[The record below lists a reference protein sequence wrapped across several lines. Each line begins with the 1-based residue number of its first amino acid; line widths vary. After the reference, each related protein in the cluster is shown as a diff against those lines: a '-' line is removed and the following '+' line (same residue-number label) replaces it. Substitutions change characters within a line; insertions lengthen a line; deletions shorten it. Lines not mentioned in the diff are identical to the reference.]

1 MTPPG
6 GAPPSGVT
14 PPAGGSPPPPPSG
27 APAGGTSPS
36 DAVSQGL
43 SKAKEIVD
51 KAKQAHDKAE
61 EIRDQVDAL
70 TPDDDQAD
78 EDEAPED
85 PPLRVADETVAPTE
99 PIYVNYSNS
108 WDEDPPSPS
117 SSTVV
122 VTQVVHP
129 PPPPP
134 PSIPEEPP
142 QTERPRSHGF
152 MGMSVRG
159 TTSNYAPSALL
170 GGRLGYTF
178 RERFTV
184 AGAFHSL
191 TARYGGAIRDVN
203 GKQLGLRMSYGGVLL
218 GWRLYSGRVVH
229 LGVETL
235 AGAGAACISRDP
247 KSVGRARCL
256 EKVGLVSVEP
266 GVQLAFVV
274 SDWTRLGLT
283 AGYRFV
289 TREAWRAPNDFTLSG
304 AYVGLSLDF
313 GPFRVRRRCGVS
325 MPSES

>member
-1 MTPPG
+1 M
-6 GAPPSGVT
+6 
-14 PPAGGSPPPPPSG
+14 
-27 APAGGTSPS
+27 
-36 DAVSQGL
+36 
-43 SKAKEIVD
+43 
-51 KAKQAHDKAE
+51 
-61 EIRDQVDAL
+61 
-70 TPDDDQAD
+70 
-78 EDEAPED
+78 
-85 PPLRVADETVAPTE
+85 PTE
-99 PIYVNYSNS
+99 PIYVNYANS
-108 WDEDPPSPS
+108 WEEDPPSPS

-129 PPPPP
+129 PAAPPPP
-134 PSIPEEPP
+134 IPEEPP
-142 QTERPRSHGF
+142 PVERPRSHGF
-152 MGMSVRG
+152 LGMSVRG
-159 TTSNYAPSALL
+159 TTSNYAPSVLL

-178 RERFTV
+178 RERFTIG
-184 AGAFHSL
+184 GAFHSL
-191 TARYGGAIRDVN
+191 TARYRGAIRDVD
-203 GKQLGLRMSYGGVLL
+203 GRQLGLRMSYGGVLL
-218 GWRLYSGRVVH
+218 GWRLYAGRVVH

-313 GPFRVRRRCGVS
+313 GPFRVSRRGCS
-325 MPSES
+325 LSAPSGS